1 MKPLRG
7 QCSRHYH
14 SLFPWRCQFAGGFL
28 QGQTER
34 KWKQLVSSVTVLPAS
49 PYDGTA
55 AVLKKAAEIRPEE
68 TDLIVLDCIGY
79 TMEMKEQIHQLTG
92 KPVILPRTLTAR
104 VIRELGDA

>member
-1 MKPLRG
+1 M
-7 QCSRHYH
+7 
-14 SLFPWRCQFAGGFL
+14 
-28 QGQTER
+28 
-34 KWKQLVSSVTVLPAS
+34 
-49 PYDGTA
+49 
-55 AVLKKAAEIRPEE
+55 KKAAEIRPEE

>member
-1 MKPLRG
+1 M
-7 QCSRHYH
+7 
-14 SLFPWRCQFAGGFL
+14 
-28 QGQTER
+28 
-34 KWKQLVSSVTVLPAS
+34 TVLPAS
-49 PYDGTA
+49 PYDGAA